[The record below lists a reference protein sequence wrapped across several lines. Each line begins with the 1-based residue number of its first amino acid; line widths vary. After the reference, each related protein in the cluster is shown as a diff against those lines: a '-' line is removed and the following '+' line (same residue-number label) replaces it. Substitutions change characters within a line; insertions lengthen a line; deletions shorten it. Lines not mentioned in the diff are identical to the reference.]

1 MITKIIKNNINNMGK
16 LKFFILLIF
25 YNLINYFIFPSD
37 INLQR
42 NQFIQSANLDF
53 LTKNKD
59 SDYYIAEDY
68 IDSLALQDR
77 LSIYER
83 YSYLP
88 GLDDDQLGIHY
99 EWYEIVS
106 NFEGLIINISKPEK
120 HHNEYLYSISIG
132 TPLYNY
138 STIYFSEFVKEKT
151 KLSFNTWNY
160 EGQQRQIIQ
169 FDYYSE
175 VNNFSNEEKKYTYD
189 VDLIFDGDYVD
200 FYLYGKFVHR
210 FCKLNEK
217 TYKQLFSLFQ
227 ENKVDLTKVT
237 WPKHADGSC
246 DYNTKDLLTNIKLSS
261 IMYNQIDIPIYE
273 IQETNSSVIC
283 NLKKNSKVLVQRIGK
298 KEKINGFED
307 NWVQVEVQQESNGV
321 TDEDFVI
328 GTVGWCYGGYLKES
342 KSVDN
347 TDLKKKEEKIS
358 DNNQLEQDDEPVGKK
373 SSSLV
378 LPVILICA
386 GVLQIVIAI
395 IVLVKKKQK
404 KQHYFSR

>member
-1 MITKIIKNNINNMGK
+1 MMMKKILYI
-16 LKFFILLIF
+16 ILLGLC
-25 YNLINYFIFPSD
+25 YVNLFAFDNELEFETVESINKKMMEK
-37 INLQR
+37 R
-42 NQFIQSANLDF
+42 NVFLDECNQEF
-53 LTKNKD
+53 LKENRKK
-59 SDYYIAEDY
+59 DYYIAEDY

-151 KLSFNTWNY
+151 KLSFNTCYY

-227 ENKVDLTKVT
+227 KNEVDLTKVT

-246 DYNTKDLLTNIKLSS
+246 DYDKKIKEPKTNLL
-261 IMYNQIDIPIYE
+261 Y
-273 IQETNSSVIC
+273 
-283 NLKKNSKVLVQRIGK
+283 
-298 KEKINGFED
+298 
-307 NWVQVEVQQESNGV
+307 
-321 TDEDFVI
+321 
-328 GTVGWCYGGYLKES
+328 
-342 KSVDN
+342 
-347 TDLKKKEEKIS
+347 
-358 DNNQLEQDDEPVGKK
+358 
-373 SSSLV
+373 
-378 LPVILICA
+378 
-386 GVLQIVIAI
+386 
-395 IVLVKKKQK
+395 
-404 KQHYFSR
+404 